1 MRRVAIGCAL
11 ALLGVTHA
19 DAQSDRLRVVD
30 PLGGAWLPVRI
41 GLMLVPP
48 ATYAGVTFRAGNE
61 YSAQVSCAGLEGT
74 YSLDGPSIRTRQ
86 SDPMD
91 TSGCKDAASVRIGA
105 ALSGFM
111 PQASSYA
118 FLADGSLRIVARD
131 GRAALFRRPVLVVP
145 ALVGRWNVERIG
157 GDAIAPGQHVRVD
170 FGPTGVTA
178 VADCNQLTGEI
189 KATPSGFAVGR
200 TFGTEMGCGPE
211 RESFDERLFSAVRKA
226 RRHVAMLGGRLR
238 LEGIGEPLV
247 LRRVAAKSPTLPGT
261 YRACRSNL
269 RGVGYNGDPAVTFSA
284 TTVRDSA
291 GCAGTYRANGALLDI
306 KRDDS
311 KICSTPPA
319 VPDNFVELEIGDQ
332 GSVLA
337 LLRPD
342 AYAFDEEG
350 VLRLRTRRGILNL
363 CRDGERRPFGSG

>member
-1 MRRVAIGCAL
+1 M
-11 ALLGVTHA
+11 
-19 DAQSDRLRVVD
+19 
-30 PLGGAWLPVRI
+30 
-41 GLMLVPP
+41 PP

-61 YSAQVSCAGLEGT
+61 YSAQVSCAGLNGT
-74 YSLDGPSIRTRQ
+74 YSLDGSSIRTRQ

-91 TSGCKDAASVRIGA
+91 TSHCKDAASVRIGA

-131 GRAALFRRPVLVVP
+131 GRAALLRRPAPVVP

-157 GDAIAPGQHVRVD
+157 GDAIASEQRVRVD
-170 FGPTGVTA
+170 FGPGGVTA
-178 VADCNQLTGEI
+178 VADCNQLTGGI
-189 KATPSGFAVGR
+189 KATSSGFAVGR
-200 TFGTEMGCGPE
+200 SLQTEMGCGPE
-211 RESFDERLFSAVRKA
+211 REGFDERLFSAVRKA
-226 RRHVAMLGGRLR
+226 RRYIAMPGGRLR
-238 LEGIGEPLV
+238 LEGLGEPLV
-247 LRRVAAKSPTLPGT
+247 LRRVAPKSPTLPGV
-261 YRACRSNL
+261 YRSCGSGL
-269 RGVGYNGDPAVTFSA
+269 RGVSYNGVPAVTFTA

-306 KRDDS
+306 KLDDS
-311 KICSTPPA
+311 RICNAQPVAT
-319 VPDNFVELEIGDQ
+319 DNFVEVEIGDR

-350 VLRLRTRRGILNL
+350 VLRLRTGRGILDL
-363 CRDGERRPFGSG
+363 CRDGERQSFGY